1 MFNSRL
7 QSLHL
12 SFSGIYKTKTRLSL
26 ITAYLPPFLNRFLLL
41 ISRALAASRFRMYIL
56 DARGGGFGAGAR
68 HHAVGAHDV
77 VFGLLVVDQQLA
89 VLAVA
94 LRLVLGD
101 GDDIEPAFGLAE
113 DGVDLFE

>member
-12 SFSGIYKTKTRLSL
+12 SFSGIYKQKLASPS
-26 ITAYLPPFLNRFLLL
+26 YHGLPSFLNRFLLL

-101 GDDIEPAFGLAE
+101 GDDVKPAFGLAE